1 MLPCGNTRFPV
12 FITIIIT
19 VTQLAAQGFPS
30 LYADVKARGIGD
42 VVTVLIVEQAN
53 ASRESSVNNSS
64 RADASAESS
73 VSGNLSNFLPV
84 FGARGSTSTSFDGNE
99 GTKQKEQLTG
109 KITATIVE
117 DMGNGLFSIY
127 GERLVNVNGEE
138 NLMQLQGT
146 VRSRDILNN
155 NTVYS
160 YNIADAII
168 MYKKTGLTNKVGRP
182 GWGQRWL
189 SKAMIGGLVVMSI
202 LKAN

>member
-1 MLPCGNTRFPV
+1 MKM
-12 FITIIIT
+12 FIKSTSLCVAILLMVADVLT
-19 VTQLAAQGFPS
+19 AQGFPS
-30 LYADVKARGIGD
+30 LYADLKAREVGD

-64 RADASAESS
+64 RTDASAESS

-84 FGARGSTSTSFDGNE
+84 FGARGSTATSFDGND

-117 DMGNGLFSIY
+117 DMGKGLFSIY

-138 NLMQLQGT
+138 NMMQLQGT

-155 NTVYS
+155 NTIYS
-160 YNIADAII
+160 YNIADATIS
-168 MYKKTGLTNKVGRP
+168 YKKTGLANKVGRP

-202 LKAN
+202 MRAN